1 MAIEAFH
8 DIYLAYISAKTFEGL
23 GACGGLLLVNHTG
36 RPVEFHCT
44 SPVTTSRTQEI
55 LFGQSLPK
63 FLFCEQIA
71 RALADELKQKP
82 TLFLTNVPEL
92 IELGTMTETPVVY
105 VRSPASGDWES
116 DRRPLFELDGR
127 AVYLLHGDESVDGIE
142 TKLRAFHRAIPIDEP
157 FERIAQAL
165 EEAHA
170 VVR

>member
-1 MAIEAFH
+1 MAIEASK
-8 DIYLAYISAKTFEGL
+8 DIYLAYISAKTFL

-63 FLFCEQIA
+63 YLFCEQIA

-82 TLFLTNVPEL
+82 TLFLTNVPES
-92 IELGTMTETPVVY
+92 IEFGSQIETPVVY
-105 VRSPASGDWES
+105 VRKTADSDLES
-116 DRRPLFELDGR
+116 DHRPLFELDGR
-127 AVYLLHGDESVDGIE
+127 AVYLMHGAKSVDGIE
-142 TKLRAFHRAIPIDEP
+142 TKLRAFHRAVPIDEP

-170 VVR
+170 VTR